1 MGGTGDI
8 LSTLPAIQAFSHSYP
23 DAKLTV
29 LTFAPEGELSGND
42 LLIHRIVC
50 VEKRAKHPHLARQA
64 VVELLSQ
71 PDGVAGRLKERL
83 DNEFQALEQK
93 KIS

>member
-1 MGGTGDI
+1 MFVEPSEAPTI
-8 LSTLPAIQAFSHSYP
+8 FISTLPAIQAFSRSYP

-29 LTFAPEGELSGND
+29 LTFAPGGELSGND

-71 PDGVAGRLKERL
+71 QQ
-83 DNEFQALEQK
+83 FAL
-93 KIS
+93 IV